1 MVFDDNDTEI
11 KINDQFKEIT
21 RQSHAPQ
28 SALDQVK
35 IATDFKAAEQV

>member
-1 MVFDDNDTEI
+1 VVFDDNDTEI
-11 KINDQFKEIT
+11 KINDQFKEMA

-35 IATDFKAAEQV
+35 IATDFKAAE